1 MTDKE
6 LYDLAYKED
15 LTVMQ
20 ILRKIYDKGYSKAEN
35 DYHKQTEKDRE
46 SSYQLGYSK
55 AIDDI
60 LHKLNDTGVEI
71 TFDLPVEEILGED
84 VDLDDF
90 STLLQD
96 AIKSYR
102 KMVISIIEQ
111 SRNKD
116 FSEVK
121 NGKTNKNNRRSNRLF
136 KKE

>member
-35 DYHKQTEKDRE
+35 DYHKQTEKDME
-46 SSYQLGYSK
+46 SSYHLGYSK

-102 KMVISIIEQ
+102 KMVISVIEQ
-111 SRNKD
+111 SRK
-116 FSEVK
+116 
-121 NGKTNKNNRRSNRLF
+121 
-136 KKE
+136 